1 VERIVYW
8 CAVSDACTVVI
19 GAPDLLPS
27 LKQRTPAGSDEVLAF
42 SDADALRA
50 LEVISQRRPRMV
62 ALERVFVA
70 TPRGAALI
78 NRIRADPALAHSEIR
93 VLSHEGDYTRVLP
106 RTPGGTAG
114 SPPKTNAV
122 ATPPWTQSQVKPGGP
137 FDQKGTR
144 RAARYKMEPQVEVVV
159 DGNTATLVD
168 LSISGA
174 QLVSPTIL
182 RPNQRVRVAFTDD
195 VGTVRVSAAVAW
207 AAFEIPPKTAPR
219 YRVGLEFTDADPSA
233 VDAFCDRHR
242 VAKS

>member
-1 VERIVYW
+1 
-8 CAVSDACTVVI
+8 
-19 GAPDLLPS
+19 LPS

-62 ALERVFVA
+62 ALERVFAA

-78 NRIRADPALAHSEIR
+78 NRIRADPALANSEIR

-106 RTPGGTAG
+106 RTPGAAAG
-114 SPPKTNAV
+114 SASKANPAAAAPWAP
-122 ATPPWTQSQVKPGGP
+122 TPVKGGGP

-144 RAARYKMEPQVEVVV
+144 RAARYRIEPQLDVVV
-159 DGNTATLVD
+159 DGNAATLVD
-168 LSISGA
+168 LSVTGA

-195 VGTVRVSAAVAW
+195 AGTVRVGAAVAW

-233 VDAFCDRHR
+233 LDAFCSRHR
-242 VAKS
+242 VQ